1 MKLNLDIRN
10 EIKAIGATIMIVI
23 AIVLVVY
30 LMYWISMYGW
40 AMFNGSVN
48 KWITYSIGLVAV
60 IIIHRIVRKKVYN
73 PTL

>member
-10 EIKAIGATIMIVI
+10 EIKAIGATIIIVI
-23 AIVLVVY
+23 AIILLGY
-30 LMYWISMYGW
+30 LMFWITMYGW

-48 KWITYSIGLVAV
+48 KWVTYSIGLVTV
-60 IIIHRIVRKKVYN
+60 IVIHRIVRKKVYN